1 MRRLSLIWIGFALYL
16 SDQVFAQSGNPGLR
30 TDVFSHPEVLCS
42 ALEENGIHT
51 GQWKQIGS
59 GFFNTQIEP
68 SPHSPYSCEYPVWT
82 AAPHVGG
89 PTRLQL
95 NEPAPRPSGPDITTI
110 YRVSGDSAKRADIVS
125 IAVTVHRPS
134 ALDIGKTELNRDIT
148 QLFKTINRQA
158 PAGLFESIERQ
169 RYFRSRQ
176 PYGVVWFDLVKR
188 DHHKTDDQVLWF
200 RLQE

>member
-1 MRRLSLIWIGFALYL
+1 L
-16 SDQVFAQSGNPGLR
+16 D
-30 TDVFSHPEVLCS
+30 C
-42 ALEENGIHT
+42 HT
-51 GQWKQIGS
+51 
-59 GFFNTQIEP
+59 T
-68 SPHSPYSCEYPVWT
+68 C
-82 AAPHVGG
+82 GG
-89 PTRLQL
+89 PTLLQL

-110 YRVSGDSAKRADIVS
+110 YRVSGDSAKRADIAS

-134 ALDIGKTELNRDIT
+134 ALDIGKKELNRDIT

-169 RYFRSRQ
+169 QCFRSRQ
-176 PYGVVWFDLVKR
+176 PYGIVWFNLVAR